1 MRRKRTSFFCGA
13 GVGKVAGDRLIE
25 LRWLYD
31 RRNAE
36 EGRRALSSFWKD
48 ADDMGVAFDLL
59 THRYLNMEN
68 ASRTT

>member
-13 GVGKVAGDRLIE
+13 GVGKVADDCLIE

-36 EGRRALSSFWKD
+36 EARRDRRRALSSFGRMRMAW
-48 ADDMGVAFDLL
+48 VRRLI
-59 THRYLNMEN
+59 
-68 ASRTT
+68 S